1 MGSEVDEVADH
12 HWGSLVASSPILATA
27 LGLDLNQDEYDDLT
41 PAGMET
47 RYQLVMD
54 TLDRLDQAM
63 PADDTDRVT
72 VSAMRSSLGLEAES
86 HDKGYDLLTLNGIAS
101 GVHEIREVYDA
112 MPTETPDQVS
122 TVARRL
128 QATGAALDGWLQ
140 TQRASID
147 AGIAPAIRQVNLL
160 VEQITSW
167 TGDGGFFD
175 DYLKRTA
182 SDDLPDSVRSELAEG
197 IDAAKANFR
206 RTAETLATEIAPVA
220 TETDAVGIDRYRLAS
235 RQFVGTTVDL
245 AETYEWGKQE
255 LARIE
260 QLQRE
265 TAERIRPGASVKEAM
280 AVLDA
285 DPAYQISGTEALR
298 AWMQERADEA
308 ISTLD
313 GTHFEVPEQARHI
326 EGMIAPTHDGGV
338 YYTPPS
344 EDFSRPGRM
353 WWSVPEGVDTF
364 TTWRELTTVYHE
376 GAPGHHLQTSS
387 AIAARDELNSWRR
400 NYWSSGYGEGWALYA
415 EWLMADLG
423 YMDDPGHFMG
433 LLDGQSMRAAR
444 VVLDIGLHC
453 QFEAPEEVGGEWNW
467 DKAWTF
473 FNNHVSMDEGSARYE
488 VNRYFGWPGQAPS
501 YKLGER
507 TWLELRE
514 AAKAKD
520 PNFDLKEYHTKV
532 LRMGALP
539 LDVLRRAVLS

>member
-1 MGSEVDEVADH
+1 MTNDNAHTTHQMGSEVDEVADH
-12 HWGSLVASSPILATA
+12 HWDSLVASSPILATA

-147 AGIAPAIRQVNLL
+147 AGVAPAIRQVNLL

-182 SDDLPDSVRSELAEG
+182 SDDLPDSVKSELAEG

-206 RTAETLATEIAPVA
+206 RTAETLAAEIAPLA

-245 AETYEWGKQE
+245 AETYEWGKSICTKPP
-255 LARIE
+255 L
-260 QLQRE
+260 
-265 TAERIRPGASVKEAM
+265 
-280 AVLDA
+280 
-285 DPAYQISGTEALR
+285 
-298 AWMQERADEA
+298 
-308 ISTLD
+308 
-313 GTHFEVPEQARHI
+313 
-326 EGMIAPTHDGGV
+326 PT
-338 YYTPPS
+338 
-344 EDFSRPGRM
+344 RK
-353 WWSVPEGVDTF
+353 
-364 TTWRELTTVYHE
+364 
-376 GAPGHHLQTSS
+376 
-387 AIAARDELNSWRR
+387 
-400 NYWSSGYGEGWALYA
+400 
-415 EWLMADLG
+415 
-423 YMDDPGHFMG
+423 
-433 LLDGQSMRAAR
+433 
-444 VVLDIGLHC
+444 C
-453 QFEAPEEVGGEWNW
+453 
-467 DKAWTF
+467 
-473 FNNHVSMDEGSARYE
+473 
-488 VNRYFGWPGQAPS
+488 
-501 YKLGER
+501 
-507 TWLELRE
+507 
-514 AAKAKD
+514 
-520 PNFDLKEYHTKV
+520 
-532 LRMGALP
+532 
-539 LDVLRRAVLS
+539 